1 MRNSIQR
8 KISAVLFVLLAA
20 ASVVFPSSADAQGW
34 RLFVDDVKK
43 EAKEKRAR
51 ENGVPNAT
59 APDAN
64 ASDGEFSN
72 IAPDGAPIESEP
84 ETAVDA
90 PAAPDAALSPP
101 NPNAVDPAQ
110 SLGDAEDYYP
120 VDAAPSQYAPPLP
133 SYRNFPEMKNDAR
146 LNDVCFVSPTQG
158 WAVGDRGTIW
168 TTVDGGATWNLAD
181 VPTDANL
188 FAVSFFDENFGL
200 AVGGR
205 VVPATGVGVGVLL
218 RTIDGGTT
226 WGVVETAS
234 FPILRDVRIL

>member
-1 MRNSIQR
+1 MRNFIQR
-8 KISAVLFVLLAA
+8 KISAVLFAAFAA
-20 ASVVFPSSADAQGW
+20 AFVVFPSSVDAQGW

-43 EAKEKRAR
+43 EAKDERAR
-51 ENGVPNAT
+51 ENGVPTDASSAST
-59 APDAN
+59 SDDGDSIAPDVPPLAPDAKTADAN
-64 ASDGEFSN
+64 AN
-72 IAPDGAPIESEP
+72 V
-84 ETAVDA
+84 ETPLD
-90 PAAPDAALSPP
+90 
-101 NPNAVDPAQ
+101 PNAVDPAK

-146 LNDVCFVSPTQG
+146 LNDVCFVSPVKG

-168 TTVDGGATWNLAD
+168 TTVDGGANWNLAD

-218 RTIDGGTT
+218 R
-226 WGVVETAS
+226 
-234 FPILRDVRIL
+234 